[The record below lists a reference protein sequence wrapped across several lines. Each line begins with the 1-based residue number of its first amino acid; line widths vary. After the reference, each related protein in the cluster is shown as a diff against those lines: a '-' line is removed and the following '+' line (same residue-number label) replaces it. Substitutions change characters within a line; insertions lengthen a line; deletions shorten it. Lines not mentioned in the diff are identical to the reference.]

1 MSTFETLN
9 KINVNEHTEG
19 KNGLTY
25 LSWTWAWAEFK
36 KVCPNATYEIVKFGD
51 GKPYY
56 YDENT
61 GYMVYTRVTIDD
73 VTHEM
78 WLPVMDYNNNA
89 MKNVPY
95 KVKTK
100 YKEVEVQ
107 PATMF
112 DINKSI
118 MRCLTKNLAMFG
130 LGLYIYAG
138 EDLPEAEKE
147 VEVKEEKPKQKK
159 AKEQTPEERAK
170 LEKIN
175 DGGVD
180 YLTHLI
186 EEAKANKE
194 ELMKFYK
201 VESLY
206 DMTIEQFVHCKGIL
220 GARIN
225 EAKNGQ

>member
-9 KINVNEHTEG
+9 NINVNDKIEE
-19 KNGLTY
+19 KNKLNY
-25 LSWTWAWAEFK
+25 LSWTWAWTEFK
-36 KVCPNATYEIVKFGD
+36 KACPTATYEIVKFGD
-51 GKPYY
+51 GKPYF

-61 GYMVYTRVTIDD
+61 GYMVYTRVTVDD

-89 MKNVPY
+89 MKDVPY
-95 KVKTK
+95 KAKTK

-159 AKEQTPEERAK
+159 AKEEMPVAK
-170 LEKIN
+170 KDKIN
-175 DGGVD
+175 EGGVD
-180 YLTHLI
+180 FLEHLI
-186 EEAKANKE
+186 AEVGSDKQKIME
-194 ELMKFYK
+194 FYK
-201 VESLY
+201 IESLY
-206 DMTIEQFVHCKGIL
+206 DMTVEQFNHCVNALEKK
-220 GARIN
+220 N
-225 EAKNGQ
+225 ETQDGQ

>member
-36 KVCPNATYEIVKFGD
+36 KACPTATYEIVKFGD
-51 GKPYY
+51 GKPYF

-61 GYMVYTRVTIDD
+61 GYMVYTRVTVDD

-112 DINKSI
+112 DINKTL

-138 EDLPEAEKE
+138 SDLPEEERE
-147 VEVKEEKPKQKK
+147 VLADKKADSKPKKSEMPTANK
-159 AKEQTPEERAK
+159 D
-170 LEKIN
+170 KIN
-175 DGGVD
+175 EGGVD
-180 YLTHLI
+180 FLEHLI
-186 EEAKANKE
+186 AEVGSDKQKIME
-194 ELMKFYK
+194 FYK
-201 VESLY
+201 IESLY
-206 DMTIEQFVHCKGIL
+206 DMTVEQFNHCVKALESKRG
-220 GARIN
+220 
-225 EAKNGQ
+225 EE

>member
-9 KINVNEHTEG
+9 KLNVNEYTEG

-25 LSWTWAWAEFK
+25 LSWTYAWTEFK
-36 KVCPNATYEIVKFGD
+36 KVCPTATYEIVKFGD
-51 GKPYY
+51 GKPYF

-61 GYMVYTRVTIDD
+61 GYMVYTRVTVDD

-112 DINKSI
+112 DINKTL

-138 EDLPEAEKE
+138 SDLPEEERE
-147 VEVKEEKPKQKK
+147 VLADKKSDKKPKK
-159 AKEQTPEERAK
+159 AETPTANK
-170 LEKIN
+170 DKIN
-175 DGGVD
+175 EGGVD
-180 YLTHLI
+180 FLEHLI
-186 EEAKANKE
+186 AEVGSDKQKIME
-194 ELMKFYK
+194 FYK
-201 VESLY
+201 IESLY
-206 DMTIEQFVHCKGIL
+206 DMTVEQFNHCVNALEKK
-220 GARIN
+220 N
-225 EAKNGQ
+225 ETKDGQ